1 MSIKIAVGS
10 SNGID
15 IDGHFGSGRKFYVF
29 ELSET
34 GNSKF
39 IEIREIQAEIMDF
52 APISCNDNGDVE
64 CVSSCNSGSH
74 DESGLVR
81 KISLLSDCQT
91 VLVNQIGKGAENLLL
106 QKGVSS
112 FQVKGPIEKALSKLY
127 SYYKRTNQL
136 A

>member
-29 ELSET
+29 ELLEE

-39 IEIREIQAEIMDF
+39 IEMREIQS
-52 APISCNDNGDVE
+52 SCNDNGNLE
-64 CVSSCNSGSH
+64 CSSNCNSGSH
-74 DESGLVR
+74 DEAGLVR
-81 KISLLSDCQT
+81 KISLLLDCQA

-106 QKGVSS
+106 QKGISS
-112 FQVKGPIEKALSKLY
+112 FKVKGPIEKALLRLY
-127 SYYKRTNQL
+127 SYYKRTKQL
-136 A
+136 I